1 MDEPKIR
8 LSPQNT
14 QATAWKWEILLNGKQ
29 VSSGVSLGSQENAY
43 TAAHEA
49 LLKFQR
55 HATDKLP
62 KRPRDPNQ
70 LAKPIIE

>member
-1 MDEPKIR
+1 
-8 LSPQNT
+8 
-14 QATAWKWEILLNGKQ
+14 LLNGKQ
-29 VSSGVSLGSQENAY
+29 VSSGVSQGSQENAY

-55 HATDKLP
+55 HVTDKLP

-70 LAKPIIE
+70 FAKPIIE

>member
-29 VSSGVSLGSQENAY
+29 VSSPHFSRHLIECCGGLISAEPQP
-43 TAAHEA
+43 AA
-49 LLKFQR
+49 
-55 HATDKLP
+55 
-62 KRPRDPNQ
+62 
-70 LAKPIIE
+70 IIWS